1 MPFVNCNYSIV
12 LLTVFFILEEMGV
25 SRDGAVPIDCGTNLA
40 DILSS
45 ALPPTPH
52 DKSKEK
58 SSDSSVRNSI
68 CPHVCF
74 YITYIYFLCRMVA
87 AKYLNQHQHPV

>member
-58 SSDSSVRNSI
+58 SSDSSVSNSVCPCLFLYNLYI
-68 CPHVCF
+68 CS
-74 YITYIYFLCRMVA
+74 L
-87 AKYLNQHQHPV
+87 